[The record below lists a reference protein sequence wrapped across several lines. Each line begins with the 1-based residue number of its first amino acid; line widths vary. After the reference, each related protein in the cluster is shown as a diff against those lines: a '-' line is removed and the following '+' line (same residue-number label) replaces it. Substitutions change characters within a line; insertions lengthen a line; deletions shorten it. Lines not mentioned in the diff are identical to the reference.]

1 MADELADAWD
11 DEEELAE
18 GEEGEDLSDIPR
30 EEVNGLG
37 LALDHDGSAGING
50 ISAGIN
56 GHHILE
62 SAIRDSGI
70 ALESS
75 PSAASKATLSPI
87 RVPGG
92 RHRRNRS
99 RYDGSDYGDDS
110 DLEVSEGISAGL
122 EARMAAVES
131 LARRGME
138 ENGSSADQVVQRV
151 TEKLRDLGSQAGV
164 ESGATR
170 LTTAHSALTTHLT
183 HQTRTLTSLSSSLFS
198 PLSTAPDPEDI
209 DALLP
214 LITSTLGL
222 LPHPPSTPL
231 YALTSLTN
239 STRELLQT
247 LSYLSDSLHMS
258 RQSTGIAGRRLRG
271 VKEAL
276 VEWRKETEIREE
288 GMRWIERGEWEKRLE
303 EREAGRICGDV
314 VGGFEEVCGMWR
326 RRLCEGLGVASA

>member
-18 GEEGEDLSDIPR
+18 GEDGEDLSDIPR

-50 ISAGIN
+50 MGVGIN

-75 PSAASKATLSPI
+75 PSAASKATLSPT

-99 RYDGSDYGDDS
+99 WYDGSDYGGDS
-110 DLEVSEGISAGL
+110 DLEASEGISAGL

-198 PLSTAPDPEDI
+198 PLSTAPDPEAI

-214 LITSTLGL
+214 LITSTLDL

-276 VEWRKETEIREE
+276 AEWRKETEIREE

-303 EREAGRICGDV
+303 EREAGRVCGDV

>member
-1 MADELADAWD
+1 MTPRSSNGFQTHSSPAPDFGDGGGEDGGGLGNLADELADAWD

-30 EEVNGLG
+30 EEINGLG
-37 LALDHDGSAGING
+37 LVLDHDGSAGVNG
-50 ISAGIN
+50 MNAGTN

-75 PSAASKATLSPI
+75 PSAASKATLSPT
-87 RVPGG
+87 RVLGG

-110 DLEVSEGISAGL
+110 DLEASEGISAGL
-122 EARMAAVES
+122 EARMAAVEN

-170 LTTAHSALTTHLT
+170 
-183 HQTRTLTSLSSSLFS
+183 
-198 PLSTAPDPEDI
+198 
-209 DALLP
+209 
-214 LITSTLGL
+214 
-222 LPHPPSTPL
+222 
-231 YALTSLTN
+231 
-239 STRELLQT
+239 
-247 LSYLSDSLHMS
+247 
-258 RQSTGIAGRRLRG
+258 
-271 VKEAL
+271 
-276 VEWRKETEIREE
+276 
-288 GMRWIERGEWEKRLE
+288 
-303 EREAGRICGDV
+303 
-314 VGGFEEVCGMWR
+314 
-326 RRLCEGLGVASA
+326 

>member
-1 MADELADAWD
+1 MSLT
-11 DEEELAE
+11 
-18 GEEGEDLSDIPR
+18 
-30 EEVNGLG
+30 
-37 LALDHDGSAGING
+37 
-50 ISAGIN
+50 
-56 GHHILE
+56 
-62 SAIRDSGI
+62 
-70 ALESS
+70 
-75 PSAASKATLSPI
+75 TL
-87 RVPGG
+87 
-92 RHRRNRS
+92 NR
-99 RYDGSDYGDDS
+99 
-110 DLEVSEGISAGL
+110 LI
-122 EARMAAVES
+122 
-131 LARRGME
+131 
-138 ENGSSADQVVQRV
+138 
-151 TEKLRDLGSQAGV
+151 
-164 ESGATR
+164 
-170 LTTAHSALTTHLT
+170 TAHSALTTHLT

-198 PLSTAPDPEDI
+198 PLSTAPDPEAI

-214 LITSTLGL
+214 LITSTLDL

-276 VEWRKETEIREE
+276 AEWRKETEIREE

-303 EREAGRICGDV
+303 EREAGRVCGDV